1 MNLLEKYAKLIVC
14 KGANVQPQQTV
25 VLNISPQHY
34 EFANIVTKQAYE
46 QGAKQVI
53 ILYND
58 QQHAYNNLKY
68 QSIETLTEIP
78 QYLLDRYQYF
88 IDNKACFIHVI
99 SEVPD
104 ILKDIDPNKIQEA
117 TVANGKAMQ
126 KFRYYTMSNHGQWT
140 IAALPNKVWAKKIF
154 PDLDED
160 KAYNKLFEEILKTV
174 RVNEETDVIEEWNKH
189 NSYLSKYSSWL
200 NEKQF
205 DCLHFE
211 SELGTDIYIGLVKNH
226 IWRGGQ
232 DLTLSGVAFN
242 PNLPT
247 EEVFSMPDRHNVNG
261 IVYASKPL
269 SYQGGLIEDFF
280 LEFKDG
286 KVVNYEAKKGQ
297 ELLKNLLESDEG
309 ATHLGEV
316 ALISYN
322 TPISQ
327 SNILY
332 YNTLFDENASC
343 HVALGAAYP
352 TCMKD
357 GENLQ
362 PEDFK
367 KAGGN
372 ISMVHSDFMFG
383 TPKMNITGIK
393 DGKETK
399 IFENGNFVI

>member
-1 MNLLEKYAKLIVC
+1 MNLLEKYAKLIVV

-25 VLNISPQHY
+25 VLNISPEHY
-34 EFANIVTKQAYE
+34 EFARLIIKQAYE
-46 QGAKQVI
+46 QKAKDVI
-53 ILYND
+53 VVYRD
-58 QQHAYNNLKY
+58 SESEKY
-68 QSIETLTEIP
+68 GLIYQDIETLTNIP
-78 QYLLDRYQYF
+78 NYVLERYQYY

-104 ILKDIDPNKIQEA
+104 LLQDVDPEKIQA
-117 TVANGKAMQ
+117 VTIANGKAMS

-140 IAALPNKVWAKKIF
+140 IAALPNKKWAKKIF
-154 PDLDED
+154 PELSDDD
-160 KAYNKLFEEILKTV
+160 ACNKLLEEILKTV
-174 RVNEETDVIEEWNKH
+174 RVKEETDVIDEWNKH
-189 NSYLSKYSSWL
+189 NEYLTKYSSWL

-205 DCLHFE
+205 DFLHFE

-286 KVVNYEAKKGQ
+286 KVVNYGAKKGQ
-297 ELLKNLLESDEG
+297 ELLKNLLESDEDS
-309 ATHLGEV
+309 TRLGEV

-352 TCMKD
+352 TCMKN
-357 GENLQ
+357 GENLE

-372 ISMVHSDFMFG
+372 ISMVHVDFMFG

-393 DGKETK
+393 DGEKTK
-399 IFENGNFVI
+399 VFENGNFVI